1 MKSKVSEIGKQ
12 KAVRLNH
19 MEGGAVPLLSYLSQP
34 ALDIRPAQLP
44 VIRLGAEGP
53 SAAVQPPLSTVSF
66 SLSSTSAT
74 AVSFSSALEKNSAS
88 TLPFITPSVAGPS
101 SAPGVP
107 SSSPASSPVS
117 GDPAGKFVQSAIV
130 GFEARSSS
138 STLQETV
145 NVTTGRGAANVAA
158 LGPSTSNGGGPPKFR
173 FTELRPISSV
183 QSVNS
188 VHRQF
193 VFSLPEPPS
202 GQFGPIIKTVPEGN
216 VSAAPAATS
225 LCQTSSFATPS
236 GSHCS
241 SGGRINN
248 GHSQLS
254 AGNSSSFS
262 SLENFSSSSC
272 VGSNT
277 NFSLGTNGG
286 GGVHSPLL
294 NFKSAA
300 MPDVTNSAKLS
311 KGVLKNS
318 SNSLLPDITASTT
331 FSFGAARQL
340 KSGSVMDILGS
351 SLAERPDHWVLPAP
365 SQGWLAA
372 VGIRY

>member
-1 MKSKVSEIGKQ
+1 MAPTAPQHCFFSVFRHITTIHY
-12 KAVRLNH
+12 NNF
-19 MEGGAVPLLSYLSQP
+19 Y
-34 ALDIRPAQLP
+34 
-44 VIRLGAEGP
+44 
-53 SAAVQPPLSTVSF
+53 F
-66 SLSSTSAT
+66 SL
-74 AVSFSSALEKNSAS
+74 
-88 TLPFITPSVAGPS
+88 
-101 SAPGVP
+101 
-107 SSSPASSPVS
+107 
-117 GDPAGKFVQSAIV
+117 QSAI
-130 GFEARSSS
+130 EAKSSS
-138 STLQETV
+138 SNILQETV
-145 NVTTGRGAANVAA
+145 NVTTGRGAAKVAA
-158 LGPSTSNGGGPPKFR
+158 LGPSTSNGGCPPKFR

-193 VFSLPEPPS
+193 VFSQPEPPA
-202 GQFGPIIKTVPEGN
+202 GQFAPIKTVPSDT
-216 VSAAPAATS
+216 VSAAPAPTT

-236 GSHCS
+236 GSNCS

-311 KGVLKNS
+311 KGVDFVQGKQPFNKLFYFFCT
-318 SNSLLPDITASTT
+318 SLGPV
-331 FSFGAARQL
+331 F
-340 KSGSVMDILGS
+340 IL
-351 SLAERPDHWVLPAP
+351 AP
-365 SQGWLAA
+365 
-372 VGIRY
+372 

>member
-1 MKSKVSEIGKQ
+1 M
-12 KAVRLNH
+12 
-19 MEGGAVPLLSYLSQP
+19 
-34 ALDIRPAQLP
+34 
-44 VIRLGAEGP
+44 
-53 SAAVQPPLSTVSF
+53 
-66 SLSSTSAT
+66 
-74 AVSFSSALEKNSAS
+74 
-88 TLPFITPSVAGPS
+88 
-101 SAPGVP
+101 
-107 SSSPASSPVS
+107 
-117 GDPAGKFVQSAIV
+117 
-130 GFEARSSS
+130 
-138 STLQETV
+138 
-145 NVTTGRGAANVAA
+145 TTGRGAAKVAA
-158 LGPSTSNGGGPPKFR
+158 LGPSTSNGGCPPKFR

-311 KGVLKNS
+311 KGVDFVQGKQPFNKLFYFFCT
-318 SNSLLPDITASTT
+318 SLGPV
-331 FSFGAARQL
+331 F
-340 KSGSVMDILGS
+340 IL
-351 SLAERPDHWVLPAP
+351 AP
-365 SQGWLAA
+365 
-372 VGIRY
+372 